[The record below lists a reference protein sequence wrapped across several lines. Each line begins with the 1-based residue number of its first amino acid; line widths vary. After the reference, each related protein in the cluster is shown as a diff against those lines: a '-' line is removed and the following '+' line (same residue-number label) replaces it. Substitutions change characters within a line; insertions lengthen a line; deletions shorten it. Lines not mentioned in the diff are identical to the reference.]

1 MFFWHENFS
10 VFLTMKTMQNV
21 SDTYAPIKHVRKTDA
36 WQNLPYYR
44 FPEFV
49 SLIQ

>member
-1 MFFWHENFS
+1 
-10 VFLTMKTMQNV
+10 MKTMQNV
-21 SDTYAPIKHVRKTDA
+21 SDTYAPIKHIVRKTDA